1 MAVTLDSSIPYKT
14 ILVKFGNHPNKDFV
28 WFSTTINAWYEK
40 NMNAAH
46 GYSTTGKITR
56 STVLNTHRAKEFIVP
71 STIRRRI
78 TRAALFLKMYQ
89 VLFQRE
95 TSSEAVVIAI
105 VEADPLAKIVSV
117 FLSSALY
124 TLGTY
129 EPENYIIR
137 GIHPYLVSLYC
148 NQFSLWFPYS
158 K

>member
-78 TRAALFLKMYQ
+78 TRAALFLKIYQ
-89 VLFQRE
+89 VLFFNATHQVK
-95 TSSEAVVIAI
+95 AIAI
-105 VEADPLAKIVSV
+105 AVSKVNPLVEISCLLWCVHLHVFFPTSPLISNKELSPHTIFIWVSIFY
-117 FLSSALY
+117 FL
-124 TLGTY
+124 
-129 EPENYIIR
+129 E
-137 GIHPYLVSLYC
+137 
-148 NQFSLWFPYS
+148 
-158 K
+158 